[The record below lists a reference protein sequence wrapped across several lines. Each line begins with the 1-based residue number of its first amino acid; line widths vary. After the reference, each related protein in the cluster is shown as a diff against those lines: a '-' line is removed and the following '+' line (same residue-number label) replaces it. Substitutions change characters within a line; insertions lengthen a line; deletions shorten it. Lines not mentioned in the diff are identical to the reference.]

1 MTKKTAS
8 TKKTAKT
15 PKEVSSIK
23 TLRTATC
30 QTLSGKS
37 TITYTLG
44 VDSAKALFFRISKN
58 DCRGL
63 FSRENV
69 TWKDIETAI
78 NNADPI
84 TRICLRSLFK
94 GKSVNTSG
102 FLLAVLVAEDI
113 LAALPKKTRHFEVTG
128 KVPTAAKPAGA
139 KKRKALSKK
148 AK

>member
-23 TLRTATC
+23 PLRTATC

-37 TITYTLG
+37 TITYVLG
-44 VDSAKALFFRISKN
+44 ADSAKALFFRISKN
-58 DCRGL
+58 EGGGY
-63 FSRENV
+63 FSPEYV
-69 TWKDIETAI
+69 AWQDIEAAI
-78 NNADPI
+78 NEVEPV
-84 TRICLRSLFK
+84 TSICLRSLFK

-102 FLLAVLVAEDI
+102 FLLAVLVAEGI
-113 LAALPKKTRHFEVTG
+113 LTALPKKARHFEVTG
-128 KVPTAAKPAGA
+128 KAPSATKSAKSS
-139 KKRKALSKK
+139 KRKAL